1 MAKIPSLGEW
11 KQQTELG
18 LTKPRSKLFKAIDDR
33 IEEYNKN
40 PTPQNATQ
48 IRIALT
54 RWMQNEGG
62 NWEADPRNK
71 PPGRPISTL
80 MGTLESM
87 RLPLDTKDVALLRAI
102 AAEQPARMRNMF
114 AGHKMKLRLALTVQQ
129 MGQAVTELRNE
140 IKARGGSSPAQ
151 PVKQFGSQMGG
162 RAMDRKTDAY
172 NAYSVLHD
180 VQTAKRDTGKA
191 VGAAVS
197 TAVAPAKKM
206 ADAEMMSILNEFF
219 GTQIQEVSQFAATIA
234 RETGLQAA
242 EQIADHV
249 LSMLPLFSLVKD
261 GGEAIYFWA
270 SVVNKSYQR
279 YKVYAARDVV
289 ALGDARRALEA
300 VEHLLNRDIAFTA
313 TKAAIC
319 TASTGA
325 HAAALAAKG
334 ADVVLSPAIGAAKA
348 AANAAR
354 MIAAFAIEAREAM
367 TSRSFFANP
376 GEYRFDIFKK
386 CPLIGAYMID
396 GSSDSDILAMIW
408 DEIGQP
414 GWMDDIERMI
424 PRLEPIRKQA
434 GRLIRESPFVIDPPM
449 PSRYA
454 VSTFAGKKWLAKK
467 TWWANMPWNQ
477 L

>member
-1 MAKIPSLGEW
+1 MAKIPTLQDW
-11 KQQTELG
+11 KAQTELG
-18 LTKPRSKLFKAIDDR
+18 ITKPRSKLFKAIDDR
-33 IEEYNKN
+33 IEEYNKT
-40 PTPQNATQ
+40 PTPEKATQ

-54 RWMQNEGG
+54 RWMQNEGA

-71 PPGRPISTL
+71 PPARPITAL

-87 RLPLDTKDVALLRAI
+87 RLPLESKDVEILRAI
-102 AAEQPARMRNMF
+102 ANDRPARMRSMF
-114 AGHKMKLRLALTVQQ
+114 AGHKLKLRLALTAEK

-140 IKARGGSSPAQ
+140 IKSQGGGNKTEPLKKFG
-151 PVKQFGSQMGG
+151 KQVGNQ
-162 RAMDRKTDAY
+162 AMDSKTQAY

-180 VQTAKRDTGKA
+180 VQTAKSDVGKTASA
-191 VGAAVS
+191 VGSMAI
-197 TAVAPAKKM
+197 APAKKM
-206 ADAEMMSILNEFF
+206 ANAEMMSILNEFF
-219 GTQIQEVSQFAATIA
+219 GTQIQEVSQFAATVA

-242 EQIADHV
+242 QQVADHV

-261 GGEAIYFWA
+261 GSEALYFWA
-270 SVVNKSYQR
+270 SAVHKGYQR
-279 YKVYAARDVV
+279 YQVSSGRDVI

-334 ADVVLSPAIGAAKA
+334 ADVALSPAIGAAKA

-354 MIAAFAIEAREAM
+354 MIAKFAIEAREAM
-367 TSRSFFANP
+367 ASRKFFVDPA
-376 GEYRFDIFKK
+376 GYTLDIFGK

-396 GSSDSDILAMIW
+396 GSSDSDIIAMVW
-408 DEIGQP
+408 EEMGQP
-414 GWMDDIERMI
+414 GWMDDIERML
-424 PRLEPIRKQA
+424 PKLHPIREQA

-467 TWWANMPWNQ
+467 TWWSSMPWNR